1 MSSQTTAPFVSA
13 ASVLGR
19 IGLPEPVRALAARPW
34 DVVVVG
40 GGHNGL
46 TCAAYL
52 ARAGKR
58 VLVLEARE
66 QIGGACTMEEPWPG
80 VRMSPCAYVVGLLHP
95 LVMREL
101 DLKGHG
107 FEWHPAAGGLFVP
120 FEDGSSI
127 QLWNDDAK
135 CEAEVRRFAPGD
147 LEGWRAMLEVKRR
160 LRDALRPEGNGDLW
174 IGPAP
179 SRDVIEQRL
188 RGDPEARDMLFDW
201 SMVELVERYLC
212 DERLQLAYL
221 GQGVIGTDASP
232 HDKGTASVY
241 YHHASGRMDGM
252 PGTWGYVVGGM
263 GRVSFILCDIARE
276 AGAVVAAGVPV
287 ARIVPADGVEL
298 EDGTRIRAGNVVSNA
313 DPRVT
318 LRLLGNDADPGWKQQ
333 VESVPIEG
341 VTVKVNLT
349 LHELPNFTSRPGTFE
364 PHHTGQV
371 NTPLTKPEWLSH
383 HRIAKAGELPPRL
396 WCELYLQTAYDR
408 TVAPAGVHTLSVFAQ
423 YVPYRFREGSWDTRR
438 DDVGRAVVGSIAR
451 FCSNLPEAIIDL
463 QVLGPP
469 DIEQRVGLTG
479 GHIFQGEILPAYMWD
494 RRLSARTPMANVYLC
509 GACTHPGGSVIAING
524 RNAAMEVLRD
534 LG

>member
-1 MSSQTTAPFVSA
+1 MAARSPAPPPSA
-13 ASVLGR
+13 AAVLGR
-19 IGLPEPVRALAARPW
+19 VGLPEPLAALAARSW

-58 VLVLEARE
+58 ALVLEARE

-95 LVMREL
+95 LVMQEL
-101 DLKGHG
+101 DLKSHG
-107 FEWHPAAGGLFVP
+107 FRWHPAAGGLFVP

-127 QLWNDDAK
+127 QLWNDDEK
-135 CEAEVRRFAPGD
+135 CEAEVRRFAPRD
-147 LEGWRAMLEVKRR
+147 VAGWRAMLDVKRR
-160 LRDALRPEGNGDLW
+160 LRDALRPAGDGDLW

-179 SRDVIEQRL
+179 SRRVIEERL
-188 RGDPEARDMLFDW
+188 RGDAEATAMLFDW
-201 SMVELVERYLC
+201 SMVELVERYLS

-232 HDKGTASVY
+232 HDPGTASVY
-241 YHHASGRMDGM
+241 YHHSSGRMDGLA
-252 PGTWGYVVGGM
+252 GTWGYVVGGM
-263 GRVSFILCDIARE
+263 GMVSFLLCDVARE

-287 ARIVPADGVEL
+287 ARIVPGEGVEL
-298 EDGTRIRAGNVVSNA
+298 EDGTTIHARSVVSNA

-318 LRLLGNDADPGWKQQ
+318 LRLLGSAADPGWKRQ
-333 VESVPIEG
+333 VEAVPIEG

-349 LHELPNFTSRPGTFE
+349 LRELPNFKARPGTFE

-371 NTPLTKPEWLSH
+371 NTPLTKAEWLAH
-383 HRIAKAGELPPRL
+383 HRTAKAGDLPARL

-408 TVAPAGVHTLSVFAQ
+408 SVAPAGVHTLSVFAQ
-423 YVPYRFREGSWDTRR
+423 YAPYRFRAGSWDSRR
-438 DDVGRAVVGSIAR
+438 DEVGRAVVGSIAR
-451 FCSNLPEAIIDL
+451 FCSNLPEAVIDM

-469 DIEQRVGLTG
+469 DIERRVGLTG

-494 RRLSARTPMANVYLC
+494 RRLAARTPMPNVYLC

-534 LG
+534 LQ

>member
-1 MSSQTTAPFVSA
+1 VPARSSPAPSA
-13 ASVLGR
+13 AAVLGR
-19 IGLPEPVRALAARPW
+19 IGLPEPLAALADRTW
-34 DVVVVG
+34 DVIVVG

-58 VLVLEARE
+58 VLVLEARA
-66 QIGGACTMEEPWPG
+66 QIGGACTMDEPWPG

-95 LVMREL
+95 LVVQEL

-107 FEWHPAAGGLFVP
+107 FQWHPAAGGLFVP
-120 FEDGSSI
+120 FEDCSSI
-127 QLWNDDAK
+127 QLWNDDEK
-135 CEAEVRRFAPGD
+135 CEAEVRRFAPRD
-147 LEGWRAMLEVKRR
+147 VTGWRAMLDVKRR
-160 LRDALRPEGNGDLW
+160 LRDALRPEGDGDLW

-179 SRDVIEQRL
+179 SRTVIEDRL
-188 RGDPEARDMLFDW
+188 GGDAEARAMLFDW
-201 SMVELVERYLC
+201 SMVELVERYLS

-232 HDKGTASVY
+232 HDAGTASVY
-241 YHHASGRMDGM
+241 YHHASGRMDGL

-263 GRVSFILCDIARE
+263 GMVSFLLCDVARE

-287 ARIVPADGVEL
+287 ARIIPGEGVEL
-298 EDGTRIRAGNVVSNA
+298 EDGTTIYAASVVSNA

-318 LRLLGNDADPGWKQQ
+318 LRLLGSDADPEWKRR
-333 VESVPIEG
+333 VEGVPIEG

-349 LHELPNFTSRPGTFE
+349 LRELPNFRARPGTCE

-371 NTPLTKPEWLSH
+371 NTPLTKAEWLAH
-383 HRIAKAGELPPRL
+383 HRTAKSGDLPARL

-408 TVAPAGVHTLSVFAQ
+408 SVAPAGVHTLSVFAQ

-438 DDVGRAVVGSIAR
+438 EEVGRTVVDSIGR
-451 FCSNLPEAIIDL
+451 FCSNLPGAVIDM

-469 DIEQRVGLTG
+469 DIERRVGLTG

-494 RRLSARTPMANVYLC
+494 RRLAARTPMPNVYLC

-534 LG
+534 LA